1 MRSFS
6 TTLSKRVE
14 KKLSKYIDRAY
25 KAVVTPYRLLTA
37 SKRSLP
43 DFIIIGAQKCG
54 TTSLYNF
61 LVQHP
66 HINSAI
72 QKEIHFFDQRYSKG
86 MNWYRSRFPFLSKGA
101 MTGEASPNYIFD
113 PHTPKRIFEH
123 LPSIKLIVLLRNP
136 VDRTY
141 SHYHHNLRAN
151 QWDKDRETLSF
162 EEAIWQEG
170 DRLSG
175 ELEKMLA
182 NQDYFSHKRKHYS
195 YLARGIYA
203 EQLERWFDVFPRSS
217 FFIIED
223 QELYSNTEATLQ
235 KICEFLELSDY
246 RFSNYRRLNALNYSD
261 MNNATR
267 RDLIDYFKP
276 HNARLYKLLEKEF
289 DWDK

>member
-1 MRSFS
+1 MRSFNS
-6 TTLSKRVE
+6 TLSKRIQR
-14 KKLSKYIDRAY
+14 KLTKYSNRAY

-37 SKRSLP
+37 SQRSLP

-66 HINSAI
+66 HVNSAI

-86 MNWYRSRFPFLSKGA
+86 INWYRSRFPFLNAGA
-101 MTGEASPNYIFD
+101 MTGEASPNYILD
-113 PHTPKRIFEH
+113 PHTPKRIFEY
-123 LPSIKLIVLLRNP
+123 LPFIKLIVLLRNP
-136 VDRTY
+136 VDRAY

-151 QWDKDRETLSF
+151 QWDKGRETLSF

-182 NQDYFSHKRKHYS
+182 DQEYFSHKRKHYS
-195 YLARGIYA
+195 YLSRGIYA
-203 EQLERWFDVFPRSS
+203 DQLQRWFNVFPRSS

-223 QELYSNTEATLQ
+223 KELYSNTAETLQ
-235 KICEFLELSDY
+235 QICQFLGLSNY
-246 RFSNYRRLNALNYSD
+246 SFSNYRKLNALNYSD
-261 MNNATR
+261 MNEETR
-267 RDLIDYFKP
+267 KYLIDYFKP
-276 HNARLYKLLEKEF
+276 HNAKLYEILGREF